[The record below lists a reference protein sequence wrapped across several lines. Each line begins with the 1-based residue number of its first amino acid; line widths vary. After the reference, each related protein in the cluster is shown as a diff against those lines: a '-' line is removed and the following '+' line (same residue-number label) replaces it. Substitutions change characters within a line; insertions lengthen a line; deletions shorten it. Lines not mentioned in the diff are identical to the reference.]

1 VIQRGGAPVV
11 ARASGGPT
19 IRRKLTRI
27 SVLSS
32 ITALVSA
39 SLVFLVL
46 DARTFRDRMA
56 GRVRTEARIISASA
70 ISPVLFNDPEA
81 AGATLAG
88 LRAES
93 AVVGAAIYAG
103 SVAAPLAVF
112 RPEGAPPLS
121 AAAGTGPSALF
132 ADGRLRVVEP
142 VLFEG
147 KPVGSVVVEAELA
160 ELTDHQRR
168 YAGIVLVVLG
178 ASFLLALAIARRV
191 ERTISGPILHL
202 AEVAREVSIRK
213 DYSVRALAQDG
224 DEIGALVATF
234 NGMLDEIQ
242 KRDAEV
248 GEARGELELR
258 VERRTR
264 DLAAANKELEAFSY
278 SVSHDLRAPLR
289 AIDGFSKVLLT
300 HYASSLD
307 DRGRHYLA
315 RVRAGTQ
322 RMSELIDDLLAL
334 ARLSRKELVRRP
346 VDVSE
351 LAQEVAAELARRE
364 PSRRTTVS
372 VEGGLTTHADPQL
385 LTIVLENLL
394 GNAWKFT
401 GKAESGRID
410 VGRHGGGSETVFKVR
425 DNGAGF
431 DMAYADK
438 LFGAFQR
445 LHLDSDFEGTGIG
458 LVTVQRIVSRHGG
471 RVWAEG
477 EVGKGATF
485 YFTLEPKT

>member
-1 VIQRGGAPVV
+1 MRLTA
-11 ARASGGPT
+11 GGPT
-19 IRRKLTRI
+19 IRRKLTSL

-39 SLVFLVL
+39 SLVFFVL

-56 GRVRTEARIISASA
+56 GRVRTEAQIISSNTV
-70 ISPVLFNDPEA
+70 SPLLFSDEDA
-81 AGATLAG
+81 AAATLAG

-93 AVVGAAIYAG
+93 AVVGAAIFAQG
-103 SVAAPLAVF
+103 AEAPLAVY
-112 RPEGAPPLS
+112 RRDGAAAPS
-121 AAAGTGPSALF
+121 AAALPKGAEAATVF
-132 ADGRLRVVEP
+132 ADGRLVVVEP
-142 VLFEG
+142 VSFEG
-147 KPVGSVVVEAELA
+147 KPIGRILIEAELT
-160 ELTDHQRR
+160 ELGRRQRR
-168 YAGIVLVVLG
+168 YGTIVLVVLA
-178 ASFLLALAIARRV
+178 ASFLLALAISRRV

-202 AEVAREVSIRK
+202 ADVARQVSAHK
-213 DYSVRALAQDG
+213 DYSVRAAAQDG

-248 GEARGELELR
+248 GEARGELERR
-258 VERRTR
+258 VETRTR

-300 HYASSLD
+300 SYGSVLD
-307 DRGRHYLA
+307 ERGRHYLD

-351 LAQEVAAELARRE
+351 IAQRVAAELARRD
-364 PSRRTTVS
+364 PARVTAVDIA
-372 VEGGLTTHADPQL
+372 GGLAAEADPQL

-401 GKAESGRID
+401 GKAKDARIEVSRRRNGDAED
-410 VGRHGGGSETVFKVR
+410 VFFIR

-485 YFTLEPKT
+485 YFTLEPKA

>member
-1 VIQRGGAPVV
+1 M
-11 ARASGGPT
+11 SSLT
-19 IRRKLTRI
+19 IRRKLTSI

-32 ITALVSA
+32 MTALASA
-39 SLVFLVL
+39 SLVFFVL

-56 GRVRTEARIISASA
+56 GRVRTEAQIISSNTV
-70 ISPVLFNDPEA
+70 SPLLFSDAEA
-81 AGATLAG
+81 AAATLAG

-93 AVVGAAIYAG
+93 AVVGAAIFAQG
-103 SVAAPLAVF
+103 AETPLALYRREDAPPPSPTPVP
-112 RPEGAPPLS
+112 REGA
-121 AAAGTGPSALF
+121 AATVF
-132 ADGRLRVVEP
+132 ADGRLVVVEP
-142 VLFEG
+142 VSFEG
-147 KPVGSVVVEAELA
+147 KPIGHVLIEAELT
-160 ELTDHQRR
+160 ELGRRQRR
-168 YAGIVLVVLG
+168 YAGILLIVLP
-178 ASFLLALAIARRV
+178 ASFLLALALSRRI

-202 AEVAREVSIRK
+202 ADVARQVSTQK
-213 DYSVRALAQDG
+213 DYAVRASAQDG
-224 DEIGALVATF
+224 DEIGTLVTTF

-248 GEARGELELR
+248 GEARGELERR
-258 VERRTR
+258 VEARTR
-264 DLAAANKELEAFSY
+264 DLASANKELEAFSY

-300 HYASSLD
+300 NYAASLD
-307 DRGRHYLA
+307 DRGRHYLD

-351 LAQEVAAELARRE
+351 IAHRVAAELARRE
-364 PSRRTTVS
+364 PARVTEVCIA
-372 VEGGLTTHADPQL
+372 EGLHAEADPQL

-401 GKAESGRID
+401 GKAPGARID
-410 VGRHGGGSETVFKVR
+410 VSGCRNGDAEDVFLIR

-485 YFTLEPKT
+485 YFTLEPKA

>member
-1 VIQRGGAPVV
+1 MGGF
-11 ARASGGPT
+11 T
-19 IRRKLTRI
+19 IRRKLTSI

-32 ITALVSA
+32 MTALVTASA
-39 SLVFLVL
+39 VFFVL
-46 DARTFRDRMA
+46 DARTFRDRMTE
-56 GRVRTEARIISASA
+56 RVRTEAQIISASA
-70 ISPVLFNDPEA
+70 VSPVLFSDSDA
-81 AGATLAG
+81 AAATLAG

-93 AVVGAAIYAG
+93 AVVGAAIFAQG
-103 SVAAPLAVF
+103 LAEPLAVY
-112 RPEGAPPLS
+112 RREGAPPLS
-121 AAAGTGPSALF
+121 TAMAASTGAHPSAVF
-132 ADGRLRVVEP
+132 ADGHLRVVEP
-142 VLFEG
+142 VAFEG
-147 KPVGSVVVEAELA
+147 KPIGRVLIEAELT
-160 ELTDHQRR
+160 ELGRRQRR
-168 YAGIVLVVLG
+168 YAGIVLVVL
-178 ASFLLALAIARRV
+178 AVSFLLAVAISRRV

-202 AEVAREVSIRK
+202 ADVARQVSTRK
-213 DYSVRALAQDG
+213 DYTVRAAAQGG

-248 GEARGELELR
+248 GEARGELERR
-258 VERRTR
+258 VEARTR
-264 DLAAANKELEAFSY
+264 DLASANKELEAFSY

-300 HYASSLD
+300 NYGGALD
-307 DRGRHYLA
+307 DRGRHYLD

-351 LAQEVAAELARRE
+351 IAQRVAAELARRE
-364 PSRRTTVS
+364 PARATEVRIAD
-372 VEGGLTTHADPQL
+372 GLRAEADPQL

-401 GKAESGRID
+401 GKAADGRID
-410 VGRHGGGSETVFKVR
+410 VGGHQNGDAEHVFCIR

-485 YFTLEPKT
+485 YFTLEPKA

>member
-1 VIQRGGAPVV
+1 M
-11 ARASGGPT
+11 SGGLT

-32 ITALVSA
+32 ITALVTASA
-39 SLVFLVL
+39 VFLVL
-46 DARTFRDRMA
+46 DARTFRDRLA
-56 GRVRTEARIISASA
+56 GRVRTEAQIISASA
-70 ISPVLFNDPEA
+70 VSPVLFGDSEA
-81 AGATLAG
+81 AIAALAG

-93 AVVGAAIYAG
+93 AVVGAAIFAEG
-103 SVAAPLAVF
+103 AASPLAVY
-112 RPEGAPPLS
+112 RREGAPPLS
-121 AAAGTGPSALF
+121 AAAGAGDAASAVF

-142 VLFEG
+142 IRFEG
-147 KPVGSVVVEAELA
+147 KLLGSVLVEAELT
-160 ELTDHQRR
+160 ELGRRQRR
-168 YAGIVLVVLG
+168 YAGIVLVVL
-178 ASFLLALAIARRV
+178 AFSFLLAVAMSRKV

-202 AEVAREVSIRK
+202 ADVARQVSAGK
-213 DYSVRALAQDG
+213 DYSVRATVQGD

-248 GEARGELELR
+248 GEARGELERR
-258 VERRTR
+258 VEARTR

-300 HYASSLD
+300 NYAVSLD
-307 DRGRHYLA
+307 DRGRHYLD

-346 VDVSE
+346 VDVTE
-351 LAQEVAAELARRE
+351 LAERVAAELARRE
-364 PSRRTTVS
+364 PARVTAVAI
-372 VEGGLTTHADPQL
+372 ENGLAAEADPQL

-401 GKAESGRID
+401 GKAADGRIEVSRHRNGGTED
-410 VGRHGGGSETVFKVR
+410 VFAIR

-445 LHLDSDFEGTGIG
+445 LHLDTDFEGTGIG

-485 YFTLEPKT
+485 YFTLEPKA

>member
-1 VIQRGGAPVV
+1 VRGA
-11 ARASGGPT
+11 PT

-39 SLVFLVL
+39 SVVFLVL
-46 DARTFRDRMA
+46 DARTFRDRLT
-56 GRVRTEARIISASA
+56 GRVRTEAQIISASA
-70 ISPVLFNDPEA
+70 VSPVLFSDSDA
-81 AGATLAG
+81 ALATLAG
-88 LRAES
+88 LRAEG
-93 AVVGAAIYAG
+93 AVVGAAIFAEG
-103 SVAAPLAVF
+103 VAAPLAVY
-112 RPEGAPPLS
+112 RREGAPPLS
-121 AAAGTGPSALF
+121 VPSDAAGTRALPSAVF
-132 ADGRLRVVEP
+132 ADGRLRIVEP
-142 VLFEG
+142 IAFEG
-147 KPVGSVVVEAELA
+147 KPVGSVLIEAELT
-160 ELTDHQRR
+160 ELGRRQRR
-168 YAGIVLVVLG
+168 YGGIVLVVL
-178 ASFLLALAIARRV
+178 AVSFLLAIALSRRV
-191 ERTISGPILHL
+191 ERTISGPILNL
-202 AEVAREVSIRK
+202 ADVARQVSAGK
-213 DYSVRALAQDG
+213 DYTVRATARDG

-248 GEARGELELR
+248 SEARDELERR
-258 VERRTR
+258 VEARTR

-289 AIDGFSKVLLT
+289 AIDGFSRVLLT
-300 HYASSLD
+300 NYAGALD
-307 DRGRHYLA
+307 DRGRHYLS

-346 VDVSE
+346 VDVTE
-351 LAQEVAAELARRE
+351 LAERVAAELARRE
-364 PSRRTTVS
+364 PERVTAVAI
-372 VEGGLTTHADPQL
+372 EGGLFAQADPQL

-401 GKAESGRID
+401 GKAADARIELSLHRNGDAED
-410 VGRHGGGSETVFKVR
+410 VFSIR

>member
-1 VIQRGGAPVV
+1 V
-11 ARASGGPT
+11 SGGPT

-32 ITALVSA
+32 ITALLSA
-39 SLVFLVL
+39 SAVFLVL
-46 DARTFRDRMA
+46 DARTFRERME
-56 GRVRTEARIISASA
+56 GRVRTEAEIIGASA
-70 ISPVLFNDPEA
+70 VSPILFGDSDA
-81 AGATLAG
+81 ALATLAG

-93 AVVGAAIYAG
+93 AVLGAALFAEG
-103 SVAAPLAVF
+103 AATPLAVY
-112 RPEGAPPLS
+112 RREGAPPLS
-121 AAAGTGPSALF
+121 ARIAPGAGPSAVF
-132 ADGRLRVVEP
+132 GDGRLRVVQP
-142 VLFEG
+142 VVFEG
-147 KPVGSVVVEAELA
+147 KAVGSVLIEAELT
-160 ELTDHQRR
+160 ELGRRQRR
-168 YAGIVLVVLG
+168 FAGIALVVL
-178 ASFLLALAIARRV
+178 AVSFLLAMAISRSV
-191 ERTISGPILHL
+191 ERSISGPILHL
-202 AEVAREVSIRK
+202 ADVAREVSSRK
-213 DYSVRALAQDG
+213 DYTVRAVARDG

-248 GEARGELELR
+248 REARSELEKR
-258 VERRTR
+258 VEARTR

-289 AIDGFSKVLLT
+289 AIDGFSRVLLT
-300 HYASSLD
+300 GYAAALD

-346 VDVSE
+346 VDVTE
-351 LAQEVAAELARRE
+351 LAHRVAAELARRE
-364 PSRRTTVS
+364 PARVTA
-372 VEGGLTTHADPQL
+372 VEIEDGLAAQADPQL

-401 GKAESGRID
+401 GKAAEGRIE
-410 VGRHGGGSETVFKVR
+410 VTRHRNGNTEEVFAIR

-477 EVGKGATF
+477 EVGKGAVF
-485 YFTLEPKT
+485 YFTLEPKA